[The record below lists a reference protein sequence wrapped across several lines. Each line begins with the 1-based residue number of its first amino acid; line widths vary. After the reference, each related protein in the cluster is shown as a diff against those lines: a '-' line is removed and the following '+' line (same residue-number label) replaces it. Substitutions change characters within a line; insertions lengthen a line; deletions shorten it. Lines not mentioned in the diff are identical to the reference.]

1 MRVERIGLLALAVW
15 LALVGPVAGKDRA
28 ARPNIVLILADDLG
42 YSDIGPFGGE
52 IRTPNLDRLAAG
64 GLRLTQFYN
73 GARCCPTRASL
84 LTGLYAHQ
92 AGVGAMNDD
101 TGRPGYRGHLVDE
114 CVTLAEVLRPAGYRT
129 YLAGKWHLGQPS
141 PIARGF
147 DEAYTFRGGM
157 TSFWDP
163 ASYFRLP
170 EGRKARSYP
179 PGQFY
184 ATDAITDHALDF
196 LAESRQAAKPFFLY
210 LAYNAPHFPLQAPEG
225 EVAKYAE
232 RYKVGW
238 DAIRTERHERMSR
251 MGLLG
256 PGSPL
261 TPRSGYDGYHEEGPH
276 GTNPAWDSLPETRHA
291 DLARRMAIF
300 AAMVDRMD
308 QNIGR
313 VVEDLR
319 KNGELDNTL
328 ILFFSDNGACSEWDP
343 NGFDGKSGPEN
354 VLHEGPALATM
365 GGPSSYLSYGSGWAN
380 AGTTPWRLYKH
391 YTHEGGIST
400 PFIAHWPA
408 VVARKGEIDGRVAHI
423 VDIMPTLIE
432 VAGAMYPVRARGHDV
447 SPPEGRSLLP
457 ALHGEPAEPRRL
469 FFEHEGNRAVRDG
482 RWKLVARKGRPW
494 ELYDIDADR
503 SELHDLASAQPGRVA
518 ELVGLW
524 DAWAK
529 RCHVEP

>member
-1 MRVERIGLLALAVW
+1 LFGAILIA
-15 LALVGPVAGKDRA
+15 AGSGISA
-28 ARPNIVLILADDLG
+28 AADRPNLVLILADDLG

-64 GLRLTQFYN
+64 GLRLTRFYN
-73 GARCCPTRASL
+73 GARCCPSRAAL

-92 AGVGAMNDD
+92 AGVGGMDND
-101 TGRPGYRGHLVDE
+101 TGRRGYRGHLVDE
-114 CVTLAEVLRPAGYRT
+114 CVTIAEVLRPAGYRT
-129 YLAGKWHLGQPS
+129 YLAGKWHLAQPG
-141 PIARGF
+141 PVARGF
-147 DEAYTFRGGM
+147 DEAFTFRGGM

-170 EGRKARSYP
+170 EGQRPRSYP

-196 LAESRQAAKPFFLY
+196 VADARRAGKPFFLY
-210 LAYNAPHFPLQAPEG
+210 LAYNAPHFPLQAPEAD
-225 EVAKYAE
+225 VAKYAE
-232 RYKVGW
+232 RYRAGW
-238 DAIRTERHERMSR
+238 DAIRTERHDRMKAL
-251 MGLLG
+251 GLIPQG
-256 PGSPL
+256 TPL
-261 TPRSGYDGYHEEGPH
+261 TPLSGYDGYHEQGPH
-276 GTNPAWDSLPETRHA
+276 GTNPPWDSLPEARRN

-328 ILFFSDNGACSEWDP
+328 ILFFTDNGACAEWDP
-343 NGFDGKSGPEN
+343 NGFDGKSGPDN
-354 VLHEGPALATM
+354 VLHEGASLATI
-365 GGPSSYLSYGSGWAN
+365 GGPSSYISYGSGWAN
-380 AGTTPWRLYKH
+380 LGTTPWRMYKH

-408 VVARKGEIDGRVAHI
+408 GTSRRGEIDDRVAHI
-423 VDIMPTLIE
+423 IDVIPTFVE
-432 VAGAMYPVRARGHDV
+432 VAGATYPTRLRDHDV
-447 SPPEGRSLLP
+447 LPLEGRSLVP
-457 ALHGEPAEPRRL
+457 ALRGAPAEPRRL
-469 FFEHEGNRAVRDG
+469 FWEHEGNLAVRDG
-482 RWKLVARKGRPW
+482 KWKLVARKGRPW

-503 SELHDLASAQPGRVA
+503 AELHNLAAAERERVIA
-518 ELVGLW
+518 MAKLW
-524 DAWAK
+524 DEWAA